1 MRFIYVFDD
10 VVKDELMSRG
20 FVLLKSD
27 ERNQIYVFRN
37 DSNQQLFDLN
47 ENTFALSDTLTF

>member
-10 VVKDELMSRG
+10 AVKKELMSRG

-27 ERNQIYVFRN
+27 ERNQIYVFQN
-37 DSNQQLFDLN
+37 DLNQRLFDLN
-47 ENTFALSDTLTF
+47 EKTFTLSDTLTF

>member
-10 VVKDELMSRG
+10 AVKKELMSRG

-27 ERNQIYVFRN
+27 ERNQIYVFQN
-37 DSNQQLFDLN
+37 DLNQRLFDLN
-47 ENTFALSDTLTF
+47 ENTFTLSDTLTF